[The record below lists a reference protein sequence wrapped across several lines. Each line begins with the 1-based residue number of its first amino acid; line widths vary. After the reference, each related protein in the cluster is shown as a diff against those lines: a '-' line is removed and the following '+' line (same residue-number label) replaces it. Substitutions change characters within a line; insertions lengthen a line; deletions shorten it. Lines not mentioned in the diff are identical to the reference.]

1 MDFAAL
7 DVETANSDMA
17 SICQVGI
24 AVYEKGTLTQ
34 EWKTLVDPMDSFD
47 GVNISIHG
55 IDARTVIGAPTF
67 PDIAATISELVGAKV
82 VVSHTHFDRVSM
94 SRAFAKSRLTSPEW
108 TWLDSA
114 RVARRTWEEFAR
126 GGYGLKP
133 VCNFI
138 GYDFAH
144 HDALED
150 AKASAQV
157 LLAATA
163 KTGLDVH
170 GWLDRVRK
178 PIFLSTTG
186 SDRVSRD
193 GNPEGPMFGEVVV
206 FTGALVIPRREAA
219 EKAAEIGCKV
229 IEAVNKSTT
238 MLVVGD
244 QDIRKFAG
252 QDKSTKHRKA
262 EDLILKG
269 QAIRIIGES
278 DFLDL
283 VNLA

>member
-24 AVYEKGTLTQ
+24 AVYEQGMLTR
-34 EWKTLVDPMDSFD
+34 EWKTLVDPLDSFD
-47 GVNISIHG
+47 GINTSIHG
-55 IDARTVIGAPTF
+55 IDARAVIGAPTF
-67 PDIAATISELVGAKV
+67 SDITTTIAEVIGMRI

-94 SRAFAKSRLTSPEW
+94 NRAFAKSRLASPEW
-108 TWLDSA
+108 IWLDSA
-114 RVARRTWEEFAR
+114 RVARRAWEEFAR

-133 VCNFI
+133 VCNSI
-138 GYDFAH
+138 GYEFAH

-150 AKASAQV
+150 AKASAQI
-157 LLAATA
+157 LLAAAA
-163 KTGLDVH
+163 KTGLDVN
-170 GWLDRVRK
+170 GWLDRVRR

-186 SDRVSRD
+186 SDGVARD
-193 GNPEGPMFGEVVV
+193 GNPEGSMFGEVVV
-206 FTGALVIPRREAA
+206 FTGALVIPRRDAA
-219 EKAAEIGCKV
+219 DKAAEIGCRV
-229 IEAVNKSTT
+229 AESVNKTTT

-262 EDLILKG
+262 EELILKG

-278 DFLDL
+278 DFLEL